1 MTAEEAIKVLRDI
14 KLGIFI
20 DTYFDEPEKFVSKE
34 NKALEIAIDTL
45 YQQPCKDAISREA
58 VDEYITNL
66 LSGYLYDEERTRLED
81 LTAYIW
87 ELPSVTP
94 QPKIGHWILLDECSN
109 SGYYCSECHKKVIK
123 EGWSKTVKK
132 VKYCPNCGARMA
144 ESEDKE

>member
-1 MTAEEAIKVLRDI
+1 MTKNYALFLLNQLCAGASVEAMPIIPQFELSQALSVAI
-14 KLGIFI
+14 
-20 DTYFDEPEKFVSKE
+20 
-34 NKALEIAIDTL
+34 KALE
-45 YQQPCKDAISREA
+45 QQPCEDCVSREA

-81 LTAYIW
+81 LSAFVW
-87 ELPSVTP
+87 ELQPVTP
-94 QPKIGHWILLDECSN
+94 QQKIGHWILLDECSN

-132 VKYCPNCGARMA
+132 VKYCPNCGAKMA